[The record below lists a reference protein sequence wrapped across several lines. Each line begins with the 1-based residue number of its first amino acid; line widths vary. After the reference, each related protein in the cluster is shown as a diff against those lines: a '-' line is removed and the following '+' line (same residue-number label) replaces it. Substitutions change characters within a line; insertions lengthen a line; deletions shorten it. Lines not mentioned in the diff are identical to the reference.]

1 MAIYIGTEKE
11 EWEKVLNTPYL
22 LDLVL
27 EGFGAEPIAEYGA
40 YSKIPKD
47 ERKRILTWLRKQ
59 PGYYEMLR
67 ISHLEDVLKHLKSKK
82 DKKEKERKEKE
93 MKEKEMK
100 KRKKKDDA
108 EGSGS
113 NF

>member
-59 PGYYEMLR
+59 PGYYEML
-67 ISHLEDVLKHLKSKK
+67 HLKSKK
-82 DKKEKERKEKE
+82 EKKEKEGKEKE